1 MRLTLFGQGR
11 KYTYDSLIFS
21 YLIEMGKVC
30 LASNIVKPDSIFSI
44 DTWVTHARPA
54 KFTRFQAVFN
64 YITRIQCLIDVYYCT
79 IYSFNGYGLGATSI
93 EKIPKISAYG
103 RNFLDPLPHLR

>member
-79 IYSFNGYGLGATSI
+79 IFSLTLI
-93 EKIPKISAYG
+93 EQGSSMLLESGWAESA
-103 RNFLDPLPHLR
+103 RTF